1 MPPPEHYRLGVFRWL
16 AWHAS
21 RLAATFFDGLRDT
34 CVWVDRSARDELF
47 ARKLGPVVTLLLIG
61 LPVGLLI
68 ALGPREWLLNWPA
81 MLGGAALLAFVARV
95 PLASAPSFLRKI
107 AWIATTAL
115 VLQGL
120 VMFLDWKP
128 FMAAFGLTRRETF
141 GPVLGAILIWFF
153 AVVWIV
159 FSRPR
164 AAAIGTGNA
173 QAPMRWA
180 RANMRR
186 PRFSDVGGMEEAKEQ
201 IRQLVQS
208 RLQPAK
214 YRRYGV
220 VRNGILLH
228 GPRGSG
234 KTFLAE
240 ATAGEFGL
248 NYCYLSPT
256 QLITTWLGETERKL
270 RDAFTAA
277 VGQKPALLFVDELDA
292 LGTSRQS
299 LGSRGDP
306 GGGGRSYNNMA
317 VQLMQ
322 SIDQSR
328 DVPGFV
334 LMAATNV
341 LDGLDPALIREGRF
355 DLKLRIDL
363 PDEATRLKIFESQLA
378 GKPWQRFD
386 LSEFARRTPG
396 ASAAK
401 IKALIDQAATMAA
414 DDGRKIE
421 ERDLRQAME
430 RSGGRDRPFF
440 QPVRW
445 EEVLLEPDVESDL
458 RSLVRLLG
466 DPVRAEKMGMA
477 VPTGLMLVGPP
488 GTGKTMIARLIA
500 SETRRSFY
508 PLTAADVLGSGVGDS
523 VKRVAEVFA
532 RAKEHSPSLIFLDEM
547 DGLLPGS
554 SRSVAQHDLQV
565 VEQFMI
571 EISNLQTQHNVFL
584 VGATNSPENID
595 PRVLRGGRFSEKIQ
609 IRPPGPAG
617 VERLLRKYLVTARL
631 EPGVGLEEVAARLAG
646 LAPADLEAICN
657 AAKRFAFNRAG
668 DGDQLPPLAWSDFEK
683 ALERVTGAA

>member
-1 MPPPEHYRLGVFRWL
+1 VPPPGYYRFSVFRWL
-16 AWHAS
+16 AWHVS
-21 RLAATFFDGLRDT
+21 RLVAAFFRGLRDT
-34 CVWVDRSARDELF
+34 FVWVVRSAQDEFF
-47 ARKLGPVVTLLLIG
+47 ARRLGPAVTLLLIG
-61 LPVGLLI
+61 VPIGAVV
-68 ALGPREWLLNWPA
+68 ALGPPEWFLNWPA
-81 MLGGAALLAFVARV
+81 MFAGAVLLAFVVRI
-95 PLASAPSFLRKI
+95 PLAFAPSFLRKI
-107 AWIATTAL
+107 VKIAIAVCL
-115 VLQGL
+115 LQGF

-128 FMAAFGLTRRETF
+128 FMTAFGLTRRETF
-141 GPVLGAILIWFF
+141 WPVLGAIVIWFF
-153 AVVWIV
+153 SVVWIV

-164 AAAIGTGNA
+164 TAAIGIGNA
-173 QAPMRWA
+173 QAPMRWLRSNA
-180 RANMRR
+180 PR
-186 PRFSDVGGMEEAKEQ
+186 PRFSDVGGMDEAKEQ

-208 RLQPAK
+208 RLQPGK

-270 RDAFTAA
+270 RDTFSAATAQRP
-277 VGQKPALLFVDELDA
+277 VLLFVDELDA

-306 GGGGRSYNNMA
+306 GGGGRSYNNIT

-322 SIDQSR
+322 SIDEHR

-334 LMAATNV
+334 LMAASNQ

-355 DLKLRIDL
+355 DLKVRIDL

-378 GKPWQRFD
+378 RKPWRRFV
-386 LSEFARRTPG
+386 LQEFARKTPG

-401 IKALIDQAATMAA
+401 IRALVEHAAALAA
-414 DDGRKIE
+414 EDERKIE
-421 ERDLRQAME
+421 ERDLRRAME
-430 RSGGRDRPFF
+430 TTGGKDRPFF
-440 QPVRW
+440 QPVQW
-445 EEVLLEPDVESDL
+445 EEVVLEADVERDL

-466 DPVRAEKMGMA
+466 DPDRAEKMGIK
-477 VPTGLMLVGPP
+477 VPTGLILLGPP
-488 GTGKTMIARLIA
+488 GTGKTMVARLIA
-500 SETRRSFY
+500 SETQRSFY
-508 PLTAADVLGSGVGDS
+508 PITAADVLGSGAGDS

-532 RAKEHSPSLIFLDEM
+532 RAKEHSPSLIFVDEM
-547 DGLLPGS
+547 DGLLPGNN
-554 SRSVAQHDLQV
+554 RYVAQHDLQV

-571 EISNLQTQHNVFL
+571 EISSLQSQHNVFL
-584 VGATNSPENID
+584 VGTTNNPENID

-617 VERLLRKYLVTARL
+617 VELLLRKYLVSARL
-631 EPGVGLEEVAARLAG
+631 EDSLRVEQVAARLAG

-657 AAKRFAFNRAG
+657 TAKRLAFNRA
-668 DGDQLPPLAWSDFEK
+668 DQADQLPPLAWSDFEK
-683 ALERVTGAA
+683 ALERVKGAA